1 MRIALPLTLFTL
13 LVSVQHGMAQS
24 DKYRITPEERVACQ
38 QDAVVFC
45 STSADEDGLIGCMK
59 QNKPQ
64 LSNVCLKTFE
74 AGLRKRHL
82 S

>member
-1 MRIALPLTLFTL
+1 MKTPIPLALFGL
-13 LVSVQHGMAQS
+13 LLSAQYGFAEA

-38 QDAVVFC
+38 QDAAVFC
-45 STSADEDGLIGCMK
+45 GTSADEDELIVCMK

-64 LSNVCLKTFE
+64 LSNGCLKTFE